1 MAAVAAWKARHI
13 TEHDKYDHKS
23 ASFLNRLSESWF
35 PPGRSKHVM
44 SLSFRRFPGK
54 PCHGM
59 GWTVDRDIS
68 NPSEPADA
76 VVVNLTLEQIK
87 SVTVQVK
94 QLSGFQ
100 LL

>member
-1 MAAVAAWKARHI
+1 MLCHSLL
-13 TEHDKYDHKS
+13 DG
-23 ASFLNRLSESWF
+23 FQGNR
-35 PPGRSKHVM
+35 V
-44 SLSFRRFPGK
+44 
-54 PCHGM
+54 M

-100 LL
+100 